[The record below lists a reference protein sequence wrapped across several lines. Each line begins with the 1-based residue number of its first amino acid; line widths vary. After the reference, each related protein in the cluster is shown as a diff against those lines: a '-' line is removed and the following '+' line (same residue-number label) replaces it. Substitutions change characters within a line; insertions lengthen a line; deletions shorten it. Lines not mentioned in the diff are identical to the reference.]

1 MSIGLLH
8 KCSCRCVISS
18 GVCAA
23 PLTFAPVSRCFD
35 ANASVWSSGAAGD
48 AAILVVQSDA
58 EASPMFWE
66 NGFSLL
72 STCCLAAA
80 SCVVWYVVLWALYEI
95 LLRFHRVLGSSP
107 LLVVGS
113 PPVFWDQAL
122 FSFEHCL
129 LQSLLSFPCCCGV
142 GLLGCYCSAPP
153 CTACGILMLLC
164 CCWSSPGCFQDHCEM
179 FQAPVVSA
187 QLWQWQLLLYTTPSV
202 VCTVASYSVASYSTG
217 CLKGNSGSRPDVEP
231 M

>member
-1 MSIGLLH
+1 
-8 KCSCRCVISS
+8 
-18 GVCAA
+18 
-23 PLTFAPVSRCFD
+23 
-35 ANASVWSSGAAGD
+35 
-48 AAILVVQSDA
+48 
-58 EASPMFWE
+58 MFWE

-107 LLVVGS
+107 LLVVES